1 MGTITIRVDDNLKS
15 EAQQALEDLN
25 ITPSELLRQ
34 TLEYVAQNHKLPF
47 KPVLLNDEDLDLLE
61 TVRER
66 LNDPKPVVVSL
77 DDLQP

>member
-1 MGTITIRVDDNLKS
+1 MSSITIRVDEKLKT
-15 EAQQALEDLN
+15 EAYQALQELE

-47 KPVLLNDEDLDLLE
+47 KPVLLNDEDQVLLN

-66 LNDPKPVVVSL
+66 LANPQPVSVDLNDL
-77 DDLQP
+77 

>member
-15 EAQQALEDLN
+15 EAYKALLDLD

-47 KPVLLNDEDLDLLE
+47 KPVLLDDEDLELLE
-61 TVRER
+61 TARVR
-66 LNDPKPVVVSL
+66 LKNPQPVAVNL
-77 DDLQP
+77 DDL

>member
-1 MGTITIRVDDNLKS
+1 MGTITIRVDDSLKS
-15 EAQQALEDLN
+15 EAYQALEDLN

-47 KPVLLNDEDLDLLE
+47 TPVLLNDEDLDLLE

-66 LNDPKPVVVSL
+66 LKDPRPVAVSL
-77 DDLQP
+77 DDL